1 MDIVSTSKGATR
13 GSSSTTLASRVNT
26 AADQITQ
33 LRDSV
38 NFNNAWSASQAQI
51 QRDWQEQ
58 QNAKAMSF
66 NSYEA
71 ARNREWQEY
80 MSNTAHQREVK
91 DLMAAGLNP
100 VLSAMNGNGAAVTSG
115 ATASGVTSSGA
126 KGDTDTSLNN
136 ALVNLL
142 GSVYNRTTQL
152 EAANI
157 NARTQEA
164 VADKYNAT
172 SEILGQLNAATS
184 RYVSDNSRAAAKYSA
199 DSSYAAARYSSDN
212 ALTASLNAALSALE
226 GTKYS
231 ANSAKSA
238 TKYAADSQAKTARR
252 ELSNPYDAAKTLGED
267 IGNFLRVRFG

>member
-1 MDIVSTSKGATR
+1 MSIAL
-13 GSSSTTLASRVNT
+13 SSTKGISRTKLSSRVNT

-38 NFNNAWSASQAQI
+38 NYNNAWSASQAKI
-51 QRDWQEQ
+51 QRDWQEL

-66 NSYEA
+66 NASEA
-71 ARNREWQEY
+71 AKNREWQEY

-172 SEILGQLNAATS
+172 SAILGQLNAATS

-199 DSSYAAARYSSDN
+199 DSSYAATKYSSDN
-212 ALTASLNAALSALE
+212 AFLASLNAAMSSLA

-231 ANSAKSA
+231 ANSARAAS
-238 TKYAADSQAKTARR
+238 KYAADSQANTARR
-252 ELSNPYDAAKTLGED
+252 ELTNPYDAAWTVGENLGE
-267 IGNFLRVRFG
+267 ILLHLFGK